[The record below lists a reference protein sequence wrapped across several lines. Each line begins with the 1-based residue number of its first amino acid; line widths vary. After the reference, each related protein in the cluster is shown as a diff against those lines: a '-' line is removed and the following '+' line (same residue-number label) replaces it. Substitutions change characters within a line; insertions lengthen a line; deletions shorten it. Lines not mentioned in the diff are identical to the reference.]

1 VQPLDFHGLGHL
13 EKDGQVLV
21 LDVHLAAVHEVQQT
35 GHVAGLHV
43 GHQQDGVT
51 RWVLQEDLLE
61 VGTANGKDLQVE
73 TKEEEQGCEA

>member
-1 VQPLDFHGLGHL
+1 
-13 EKDGQVLV
+13 
-21 LDVHLAAVHEVQQT
+21 
-35 GHVAGLHV
+35 VAGLHV